1 MRSLP
6 RRRFLQ
12 QSACFSLLALNAA
25 PSALAAAGREPSPW
39 ALRLIIHLINDKAKS
54 SGTTSDTKDS
64 FLRMMYWNDWHRTI
78 VLPPNPTTIA
88 RHWSYPSC
96 EDWYEG
102 RPGTEYRMNDDKTTR
117 DAFRQ
122 GIPTR
127 LKPGQSVTFKLK
139 TDVFKAA
146 QTDQDFVGI
155 IRDGLMSFRLQVR
168 LWPDGED
175 PQSAVYDSWR
185 RLGYL
190 WTQDP
195 VSLPL
200 GNSHFP

>member
-1 MRSLP
+1 MRFLP

-12 QSACFSLLALNAA
+12 QSAFSLLALTAG
-25 PSALAAAGREPSPW
+25 PSVLAAGREPSRR
-39 ALRLIIHLINDKAKS
+39 ALRLVIHLINDKANEP
-54 SGTTSDTKDS
+54 GTSTATKAS
-64 FLRMMYWNDWHRTI
+64 VLRMMYWNDWHRTI

-88 RHWSYPSC
+88 RHWFYPSC
-96 EDWYEG
+96 EDFVMD
-102 RPGTEYRMNDDKTTR
+102 RPSVGYSTSNDERTKSP
-117 DAFRQ
+117 FRR
-122 GIPTR
+122 GNPIP

-146 QTDQDFVGI
+146 QTDQDVLET
-155 IRDGLMSFRLQVR
+155 IRNNHPSFRIQVR
-168 LWPDGED
+168 LWPEGED
-175 PQSAVYDSWR
+175 PKSKAYDSWR
-185 RLGYL
+185 KLGYL